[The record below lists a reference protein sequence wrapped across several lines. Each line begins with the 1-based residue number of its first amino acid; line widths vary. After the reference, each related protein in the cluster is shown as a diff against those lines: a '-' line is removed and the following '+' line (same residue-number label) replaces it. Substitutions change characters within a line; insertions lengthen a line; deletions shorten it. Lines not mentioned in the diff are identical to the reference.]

1 MKKAMRTNKKSL
13 CQILVVLALI
23 VSMVLP
29 AVVVNRAD
37 ASTTF
42 KSGDAYYKILSSS
55 GKTVEYVR
63 PAKKTYTVICIPITV
78 KIKGKDYRVVS
89 VSANA
94 CKGCTKLK
102 WITVGMSV
110 EKIGKNAFAGC
121 KKLKGVDIDSERLT
135 AKSVGANAFKGI
147 NEKALVTVPQQK
159 LAAYKKFLKAR
170 GITGKKQKIKG
181 VKWISDF
188 DPKVSQFEM
197 KSMIAK
203 DVVPTRFEFADAN
216 GEKTSKYFAGD
227 TVKLESQISFLPPI
241 YGHWERDERE
251 LIGNASYCNTCHRY
265 FSSYMYG
272 IHAHDGM
279 WFDHSK
285 VCMPSCYITGVT
297 GKGIHSWVF
306 VPDPDPCKFVASYV
320 LPEGLT
326 CSKEDVKVANVLYK
340 IDLTNACN
348 INVTGNRV
356 TVTINDV
363 KAGPFYRRSN
373 YEGYINDMKYK
384 RPKIKKGEL
393 QEETRQFITIQINAK
408 ADSRVGKDNVI
419 TNSVSYEY
427 KGSNYTYD
435 MPDISFHTASMKI
448 VGCTDTNG
456 NSLDGAE
463 YDLYR
468 TKTTWNENG
477 LGVGDWLLFAS
488 GLHVGDVVTGLGT
501 GYNKNVEGQYRL
513 VQTKTPTGYLLAQ
526 PFDFSLTIDTNG
538 KVKISA
544 VDDDDNELPVENGTV
559 MVTFVNYNKSKYPNS
574 SSNNPENDDDASSGN
589 SNAGN
594 GGTNTGGSSSNSG
607 TVEKKAVAT
616 YYKDGIRQFWY
627 THGAEEF
634 DASGMMDTGSVSDY
648 ASADSLQG
656 CHLEKITVNGETV
669 DSLPAKIP
677 YGTEIGFWY
686 VTD

>member
-147 NEKALVTVPQQK
+147 NEKALVTVPNQK

-188 DPKVSQFEM
+188 DPKVSQFEVDDWM
-197 KSMIAK
+197 DDMGGIKS
-203 DVVPTRFEFADAN
+203 THFEFADAN
-216 GEKTSKYFAGD
+216 AKKTSQYFAGD
-227 TVKLESQISFLPPI
+227 TVPLESEFCLLPPI

-251 LIGNASYCNTCHRY
+251 LIGNVSYCNTCHRY
-265 FSSYMYG
+265 FQSYAYG
-272 IHAHDGM
+272 MHTQDGM

-285 VCMPSCYITGVT
+285 ICGGSCYITGVT
-297 GKGIHSWVF
+297 GKGLHSWVF
-306 VPDPDPCKFVASYV
+306 VPDPDPCKVVASFT

-326 CSKEDVKVANVLYK
+326 CSKGDVKVVNRVK
-340 IDLTNACN
+340 NTDLTGACK
-348 INVTGNRV
+348 INVSGDRV
-356 TVTINDV
+356 TVTIDNV
-363 KAGPFYRRSN
+363 KEEPFYLRSN
-373 YEGYINDMKYK
+373 YEAYIKDATYHS
-384 RPKIKKGEL
+384 KIKNKLLESF
-393 QEETRQFITIQINAK
+393 RNSVTIRINAK
-408 ADSRVGKDNVI
+408 VDSGVGKDNI
-419 TNSVSYEY
+419 IKNSVSYEY
-427 KGSNYTYD
+427 KGASYTCD
-435 MPDISFHTASMKI
+435 LPDISFHTASLKI
-448 VGCTDTNG
+448 AGCTDASG

-468 TKTTWNENG
+468 TTTNWKQTESG
-477 LGVGDWLLFAS
+477 GVIGAGDWSLFAS
-488 GLHVGDVVTGLGT
+488 GLHVGDVVTGLGS
-501 GYNKNVEGQYRL
+501 GEQADIDGQYRL
-513 VQTKTPTGYLLAQ
+513 EQTKTPAGYLQAQ
-526 PFDFSLTIDTNG
+526 SFYFTLKIDTDG
-538 KVKISA
+538 KIKITA

-559 MVTFVNYNKSKYPNS
+559 MVTFVNYNKSKYSNS
-574 SSNNPENDDDASSGN
+574 AANNPEDDDDDAS
-589 SNAGN
+589 AGN
-594 GGTNTGGSSSNSG
+594 GSTNTGGSSSSG
-607 TVEKKAVAT
+607 TVGKKAVAK
-616 YYKDGIRQFWY
+616 YYKNGQYEFCGIY
-627 THGAEEF
+627 ETDEF
-634 DASGMMDTGSVSDY
+634 DSNGMLDTGLVSYYEAAFTD
-648 ASADSLQG
+648 
-656 CHLEKITVNGETV
+656 CRLEKITVNGETV